1 MSFRYSIML
10 TQVFDN
16 LVKLYFLLQPL
27 LLFEAIMR
35 PMSDLKALSQNLMVM
50 STTHNVPFSNLI
62 YEVLRGMLISV
73 AQRPGLQ
80 TLKVDAFVMI
90 KLPLLLEKLYHLHLK
105 QVRSTFIRALIVF
118 LFFFQKLIAQNT
130 VSRILL

>member
-1 MSFRYSIML
+1 ML

-35 PMSDLKALSQNLMVM
+35 PMSDLKALSQNLMGM

-105 QVRSTFIRALIVF
+105 QVRSTFVRPLYVSIL
-118 LFFFQKLIAQNT
+118 FQKLIAQNT

>member
-1 MSFRYSIML
+1 
-10 TQVFDN
+10 
-16 LVKLYFLLQPL
+16 
-27 LLFEAIMR
+27 MR

-105 QVRSTFIRALIVF
+105 QVRSTFVRPLIF
-118 LFFFQKLIAQNT
+118 LFVPKANCAEYGIVATTIRIRTFPPKSA
-130 VSRILL
+130 VARSRNLPTS

>member
-1 MSFRYSIML
+1 ML
-10 TQVFDN
+10 TQVVFDK

-105 QVRSTFIRALIVF
+105 QVRSTFVRPLI
-118 LFFFQKLIAQNT
+118 FFFVPKANCA
-130 VSRILL
+130 

>member
-1 MSFRYSIML
+1 ML

-105 QVRSTFIRALIVF
+105 QVRSTFVRPLIVF

>member
-1 MSFRYSIML
+1 MSFRYYIML
-10 TQVFDN
+10 TQVFDK

-105 QVRSTFIRALIVF
+105 QVRSTFVRPLIVF

-130 VSRILL
+130 VSRILP

>member
-1 MSFRYSIML
+1 ML

>member
-1 MSFRYSIML
+1 ML

-105 QVRSTFIRALIVF
+105 QVRSTFVRPLIVF
-118 LFFFQKLIAQNT
+118 LFFLPKADCAEYGVKDT
-130 VSRILL
+130 AVAS

>member
-1 MSFRYSIML
+1 
-10 TQVFDN
+10 
-16 LVKLYFLLQPL
+16 
-27 LLFEAIMR
+27 MR

-105 QVRSTFIRALIVF
+105 QVR
-118 LFFFQKLIAQNT
+118 
-130 VSRILL
+130 